1 MERQKEI
8 QELADI
14 ARERAELDALY
25 VLLRNLKEAVD
36 PPKEHQHD
44 NTTGNAGRNKHS
56 LVGS

>member
-36 PPKEHQHD
+36 PPKE
-44 NTTGNAGRNKHS
+44 N
-56 LVGS
+56 